1 MKNAEDKKI
10 KYECMVKSKKFTG
23 KPIQNGEEVVFDLSS
38 IEGSDC
44 SIEISKNIDL
54 FLIGKNGKIK
64 IDELENNIAA
74 TISNGMINFNAK
86 ESVDYKYDTSVV
98 NGKAD
103 NGESSQNEN
112 AYIVKLKLTNG
123 MINL

>member
-1 MKNAEDKKI
+1 MDKESIFSGSNSWKL
-10 KYECMVKSKKFTG
+10 KSAVSALIVQ
-23 KPIQNGEEVVFDLSS
+23 P
-38 IEGSDC
+38 SDR
-44 SIEISKNIDL
+44 IDL
-54 FLIGKNGKIK
+54 KTKLSESG
-64 IDELENNIAA
+64 
-74 TISNGMINFNAK
+74 NFNAK